1 MVSGLTGK
9 GAEMGDRR
17 KSIRLYDV
25 GGVIIAVLFFGIP
38 FGTIFDYLWNLLV
51 VSVALPR
58 LPGDTKVEISKG
70 RRLAYCFF
78 ITLLGI
84 VIDWAYFELTW
95 DTQFGK
101 TGLWLPAMS
110 QVLQLAWILLPLAM
124 LFLVNAALSYSFL
137 RLERRQAVITGVS
150 MAIFTA
156 PWLLVFV
163 PYAMGWVA

>member
-1 MVSGLTGK
+1 MMIDSKKTVT
-9 GAEMGDRR
+9 
-17 KSIRLYDV
+17 LYDA
-25 GGVIIAVLFFGIP
+25 GGLILLLVVFGIP
-38 FGTIFDYLWNLLV
+38 FGSIFDYLWNLLV
-51 VSVALPR
+51 LSVTLKF
-58 LPGDTKVEISKG
+58 LLSGSKIVIGKG
-70 RRLAYCFF
+70 RRLVYCLF
-78 ITLLGI
+78 ITMLGV